1 MLSQHTHASNSVSFT
16 YWVAPMIEAPAP
28 LARNEPRRLSS
39 RVSPLIA
46 SLLFVVASVAVAGE
60 TKVYVW
66 TAKDGVVTYSQDR
79 PPVGQPFTTREIAT
93 KSLTPAQR
101 VAVKSQLVRSGAKQA
116 ADATRFQKQL
126 AAADQ
131 RIVDD
136 VRRLADTE
144 RALRDG
150 REPLAGERVGN
161 AGGGSRLRGE
171 YFERQKQLEAQA
183 QAARTKLEDAYR
195 ARSELT
201 P

>member
-1 MLSQHTHASNSVSFT
+1 
-16 YWVAPMIEAPAP
+16 MIETSEFRHANGLAP
-28 LARNEPRRLSS
+28 LL
-39 RVSPLIA
+39 A

-66 TAKDGVVTYSQDR
+66 TGKDGVVTYSQDR
-79 PPVGQPFTTREIAT
+79 PPAGQPFTTREITT

-101 VAVKSQLVRSGAKQA
+101 AAVKSQLVRSGAEQT

-131 RIVDD
+131 RIVDG
-136 VRRLADTE
+136 VRRLADAE
-144 RALRDG
+144 QALRNG

-171 YFERQKQLEAQA
+171 YFERQKQLELAV

>member
-1 MLSQHTHASNSVSFT
+1 
-16 YWVAPMIEAPAP
+16 MIEALAP
-28 LARNEPRRLSS
+28 LARTEPRSLSS

-79 PPVGQPFTTREIAT
+79 PPAGQAFTTREITT

-101 VAVKSQLVRSGAKQA
+101 AAVKSQLVRSGAEQT

-131 RIVDD
+131 RIVDG
-136 VRRLADTE
+136 VRRLGDAE
-144 RALRDG
+144 HALRDG

-171 YFERQKQLEAQA
+171 YFERQKQMELTV

>member
-1 MLSQHTHASNSVSFT
+1 
-16 YWVAPMIEAPAP
+16 MIESLAPR
-28 LARNEPRRLSS
+28 ARTGPRHFSNCLQSC
-39 RVSPLIA
+39 IA
-46 SLLFVVASVAVAGE
+46 SFLLVASSVAMAGE
-60 TKVYVW
+60 AKVYVW

-79 PPVGQPFTTREIAT
+79 PPAGQAFSTREITT

-101 VAVKSQLVRSGAKQA
+101 AAVKAQLARSGAKEA

-136 VRRLADTE
+136 VRRLADAE
-144 RALRDG
+144 QALRNG

-161 AGGGSRLRGE
+161 ARGGSRLRGD
-171 YFERQKQLEAQA
+171 YFERQKQLELAV
-183 QAARTKLEDAYR
+183 QAARATLDDGYR